1 VNPVLRP
8 ELRYRR
14 LWFVV
19 GLILAG
25 LIAYVCLVPGKDLP
39 DIHLWDKLEHALA
52 FAALALWFGCV
63 VVRRDILWLGLGLV
77 AFGGLIEILQGW
89 MGLGRDA
96 DIRDLLADALGITA
110 GLLLAVSPLGR
121 IAPWLEGKLFGVR
134 A

>member
-14 LWFVV
+14 LWFFV
-19 GLILAG
+19 GLILAAF
-25 LIAYVCLVPGKDLP
+25 IAFVCLLPGKDLP
-39 DIHLWDKLEHALA
+39 DIHLWDKLEHGVA

-63 VVRRDILWLGLGLV
+63 VVRRDILWLGIGLV
-77 AFGGLIEILQGW
+77 VFGGLIEILQGW

-96 DIRDLLADALGITA
+96 DVRDLLADALGITL
-110 GLLLAVSPLGR
+110 GLLMAVSPLGR
-121 IAPWLEGKLFGVR
+121 LAPWLEGKLFGVR